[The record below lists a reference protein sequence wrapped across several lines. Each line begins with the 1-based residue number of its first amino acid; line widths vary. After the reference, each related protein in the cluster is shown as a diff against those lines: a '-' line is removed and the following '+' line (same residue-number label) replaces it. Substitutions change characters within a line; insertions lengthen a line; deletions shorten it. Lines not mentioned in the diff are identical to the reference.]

1 MNAKE
6 YLESKGYE
14 FPDKDFWMEDYVTDH
29 KFKDLVQLMEDYAQQ
44 KLNIDSVV
52 RPEVESAK
60 AGVLLGNEVLV
71 KAVSV
76 GFCNHQ
82 YEFNSAGYQSCLWCG
97 KSISG

>member
-1 MNAKE
+1 MKSLYECLIEAADEMLPNPIIEKLYESAAAKFAKQ
-6 YLESKGYE
+6 SNSHIGG
-14 FPDKDFWMEDYVTDH
+14 
-29 KFKDLVQLMEDYAQQ
+29 
-44 KLNIDSVV
+44 VV
-52 RPEVESAK
+52 RPAMDSSD
-60 AGVLLGNEVLV
+60 GGGLLGNEVLV